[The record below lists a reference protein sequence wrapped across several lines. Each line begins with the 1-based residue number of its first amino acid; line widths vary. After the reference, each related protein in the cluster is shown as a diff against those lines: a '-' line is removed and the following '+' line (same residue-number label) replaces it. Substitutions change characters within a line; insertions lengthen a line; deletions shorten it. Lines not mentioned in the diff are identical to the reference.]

1 MNKEVYWKNR
11 RFWAGVLA
19 AGATL
24 GLVTGCSGGGDG
36 GGDAAGNTTAGA
48 DCEETYTIGFSH
60 PAGEVAAVKAVKK
73 AVEERAAENGCVNLL
88 LDNTVDSN
96 LETQRSAVENWVTQ
110 GIDAIVVWPV
120 DVAAMEG
127 LREQAQSNGTKWL
140 TYASPNPE
148 EDGSV
153 GFDND
158 TAGQELAAELKTW
171 VEENYPDK
179 NIKAAVTTWTP
190 LPSLEGRWQN
200 VLDALDEMGIE
211 VISEQDCLSQ
221 DCGVTLAEEAIRKA
235 PDDLKIFVGAN
246 DDVGTGAL
254 RALNNAGVDMNGF
267 FVAGYDGT
275 EEALTSLKDGTGYT
289 RSAAIPLA
297 ELGYSIIDNSIA
309 AITGEGNASNLTP
322 MIVVGPDDTE
332 TIDELLELF

>member
-1 MNKEVYWKNR
+1 MNKEVFWKNR
-11 RFWAGVLA
+11 RFWAGALA
-19 AGATL
+19 VGATL
-24 GLVTGCSGGGDG
+24 GLVTGCSGGG
-36 GGDAAGNTTAGA
+36 GGDEAGGAKAGA
-48 DCEETYTIGFSH
+48 DCEETYTIAFSH

-73 AVEERAAENGCVNLL
+73 AVEDRAAENGCVNLL

-96 LETQRSAVENWVTQ
+96 LETQRKSVENWVTQ
-110 GIDAIVVWPV
+110 KVDAIVVWPV

-127 LREQAQSNGTKWL
+127 LREQAQAQGTKWL

-158 TAGQELAAELKTW
+158 TAGKELADSLEAW
-171 VEENYPDK
+171 VDENYPDR
-179 NIKAAVTTWTP
+179 NIKAAVTTWTA
-190 LPSLEGRWQN
+190 LPSLEGRWKN
-200 VLDALDEMGIE
+200 ILDKLDEMGIE
-211 VISEQDCLSQ
+211 VVSEQDCLSQ
-221 DCGVTLAEEAIRKA
+221 DCGMTIAEDAIRKN

-254 RALNNAGVDMNGF
+254 RALNNAGVDMSGF

-297 ELGYSIIDNSIA
+297 ELGHSIIDNSIA
-309 AITGEGNASNLTP
+309 AITGEGNPSNLTP
-322 MIVVGPDDTE
+322 MIIVSPDDKDQ
-332 TIDELLELF
+332 IDELLALF